1 MHKKQHRSTIY
12 LSLLIAF
19 FFLNAIHISDVGPEK
34 NTHETYNSQ
43 FTNRLKGDSLVKGL
57 KPSRT
62 DRCHSLPI

>member
-1 MHKKQHRSTIY
+1 MSSTLQLNESTLTVDANENEIA
-12 LSLLIAF
+12 LSWT
-19 FFLNAIHISDVGPEK
+19 PEK
-34 NTHETYNSQ
+34 LTFPGSQ